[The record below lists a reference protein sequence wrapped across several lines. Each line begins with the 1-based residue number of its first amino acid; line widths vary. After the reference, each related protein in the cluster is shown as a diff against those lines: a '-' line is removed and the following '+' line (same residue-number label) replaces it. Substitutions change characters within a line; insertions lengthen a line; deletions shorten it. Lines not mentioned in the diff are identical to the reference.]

1 MSYFGTKE
9 QAKKDAMAG
18 DMQIDDLMTTSPVRD
33 GAGMEA
39 GAAPMSGKSEFTN
52 ERTRT
57 KQVGNTGGPRR
68 EWPTEGVGS
77 KSGL

>member
-33 GAGMEA
+33 GGGMEA

-57 KQVGNTGGPRR
+57 KQVGNTGGMRR
-68 EWPTEGVGS
+68 EWPTEGVAD

>member
-1 MSYFGTKE
+1 MSYFGDKA
-9 QAKKDAMAG
+9 QAKKDAMEG

-33 GAGMEA
+33 GGGMEA
-39 GAAPMSGKSEFTN
+39 GAAPLSGKSEFTN

-68 EWPTEGVGS
+68 EWPSEGVSS